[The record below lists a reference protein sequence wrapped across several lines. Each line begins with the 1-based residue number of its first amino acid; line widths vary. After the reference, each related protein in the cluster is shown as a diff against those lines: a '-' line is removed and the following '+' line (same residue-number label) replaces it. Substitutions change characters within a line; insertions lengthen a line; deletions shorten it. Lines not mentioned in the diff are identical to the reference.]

1 MTICYVPPLF
11 SSILLK
17 VESEIWEAKSGPFWH
32 FGPIWELGTFFY
44 PQDYSEFGWVPASGT
59 IFTVCLDGCPPLG
72 ILTVWDLYPDFSA
85 STENFKTVFRNFLT
99 VSE

>member
-1 MTICYVPPLF
+1 MCLLF
-11 SSILLK
+11 SAASLLK
-17 VESEIWEAKSGPFWH
+17 VESEILETKSVPFWH
-32 FGPIWELGTFFY
+32 FGTFFY
-44 PQDYSEFGWVPASGT
+44 PQDYSELGWVPASGT

-85 STENFKTVFRNFLT
+85 STETFKTVFRNFLT

>member
-1 MTICYVPPLF
+1 MSIATIFRRSAVIVALT
-11 SSILLK
+11 K
-17 VESEIWEAKSGPFWH
+17 VGNEVDDDHE
-32 FGPIWELGTFFY
+32 
-44 PQDYSEFGWVPASGT
+44 QDYSEFGWVPASGT

-85 STENFKTVFRNFLT
+85 STENFLT